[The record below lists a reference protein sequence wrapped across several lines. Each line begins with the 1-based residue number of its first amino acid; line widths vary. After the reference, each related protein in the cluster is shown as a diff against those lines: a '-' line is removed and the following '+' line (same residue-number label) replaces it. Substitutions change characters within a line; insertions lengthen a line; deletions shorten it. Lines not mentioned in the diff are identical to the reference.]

1 MGAKGARKMS
11 NSEAQITAI
20 YNAIHG
26 EGTEPGIKGDVA
38 ALKKDVKAMPGVIDA
53 AINLHTLSCIN
64 RKVDKKVSIS
74 NGTISPKVIASL
86 VGAIVA
92 LTGALVAII
101 EGLR

>member
-1 MGAKGARKMS
+1 MS

-38 ALKKDVKAMPGVIDA
+38 ALKKDVKDMPRVIDA
-53 AINLHTLSCIN
+53 AINTHTLSCIN
-64 RKVDKKVSIS
+64 RKVDKKVS
-74 NGTISPKVIASL
+74 NGTVSPKLIASL